1 MLEIAKIL
9 KPQGIKGE
17 VKALPLTNVLAVFKS
32 LKNVFV
38 QSKEMTIEK
47 ISMRQGFLYIK
58 FSEINSR
65 NDAELL
71 RNLKLYVSKDYLQNF
86 KQEDEF
92 FIDDLIGMVIYDE
105 NNILVGQIVDV
116 INYDILTRML
126 VPQNMSRPITALCN
140 LLICRNA
147 WWQKLG
153 WKPDWKKHDD
163 KYVVRINGDNII
175 SSVFLNDNFILAFPT
190 EEVRDKF
197 AETFKDLIEEAKELL

>member
-47 ISMRQGFLYIK
+47 ISLRQGFLYIK

-86 KQEDEF
+86 KQDDEF

-116 INYDILTRML
+116 INYGSCDIFLIDKEGRQFQVPFVDGVFDKKEDRL
-126 VPQNMSRPITALCN
+126 VANSEKI
-140 LLICRNA
+140 
-147 WWQKLG
+147 K
-153 WKPDWKKHDD
+153 
-163 KYVVRINGDNII
+163 
-175 SSVFLNDNFILAFPT
+175 
-190 EEVRDKF
+190 EVM
-197 AETFKDLIEEAKELL
+197 I